1 MTRVITGILDQCL
14 RVCVYDI
21 GGGVYTNL
29 SIMTRV
35 ITGILD
41 QCLRVC
47 VYDIGGCIY
56 ELVNHDPCYNWDIR
70 SVSSCLCL

>member
-1 MTRVITGILDQCL
+1 ME
-14 RVCVYDI
+14 
-21 GGGVYTNL
+21 GVYTNL

-47 VYDIGGCIY
+47 VYDIGGGIY

-70 SVSSCLCL
+70 SASPCLSIDKFVYTPSSYVIKTDTETLI

>member
-21 GGGVYTNL
+21 GGG
-29 SIMTRV
+29 
-35 ITGILD
+35 
-41 QCLRVC
+41 
-47 VYDIGGCIY
+47 CIY
-56 ELVNHDPCYNWDIR
+56 ELVNNDPCYNWDIR